1 LMNWRPSLQG
11 IQTEGLTA

>member
-1 LMNWRPSLQG
+1 MNWRPSLQG